1 MRGLAAKLALG
12 SACFKPCDQ
21 RWHAHPRVSERA
33 PRQSEGRDGSAQAQ
47 RKLQRERVLEWWLG
61 RPLAFPAALPPR
73 ALFFALEMSL
83 SATRARVA
91 AAGPSLKGVAD
102 GGLKKGLGLL
112 KAKDQHSVLFEFEM
126 GGENVAD
133 VAFRRLS

>member
-1 MRGLAAKLALG
+1 MQTPAGLSGFTSRPRTTQTAPQRPQAIPHLSRPRWCRG
-12 SACFKPCDQ
+12 Q
-21 RWHAHPRVSERA
+21 
-33 PRQSEGRDGSAQAQ
+33 Q
-47 RKLQRERVLEWWLG
+47 

-91 AAGPSLKGVAD
+91 AAGPSLKGMAD